1 MLDDVFID
9 IQDDGEFPMV
19 LNIVEKALLAS
30 KSSNNNAK
38 YVLSQLMTIVS
49 NVKDQQPQLV

>member
-1 MLDDVFID
+1 MYID

-19 LNIVEKALLAS
+19 LNVVENALLAS
-30 KSSNNNAK
+30 KSSNKNAK

-49 NVKDQQPQLV
+49 NVKDQ

>member
-1 MLDDVFID
+1 MLDDDWYID

-49 NVKDQQPQLV
+49 NVKDQ